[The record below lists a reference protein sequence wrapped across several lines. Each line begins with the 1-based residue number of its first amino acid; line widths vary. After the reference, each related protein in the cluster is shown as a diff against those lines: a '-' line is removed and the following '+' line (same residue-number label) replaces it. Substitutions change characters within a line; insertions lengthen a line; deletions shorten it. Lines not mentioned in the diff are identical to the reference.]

1 MPIRIYRDRPWMALV
16 ALLFLAACGPSAGVR
31 QGGSAAPSDPQALL
45 ADADAALERGELP
58 EAAAGY
64 RRAAAI
70 STDEATAEQATRVA
84 YDNFQLKEAAQSA
97 DRWIALNP
105 TSEQAHRYA
114 GMAALRLHRL
124 DKAELEFTQLVDTAY
139 ISPAAG
145 FLALLP
151 VISEEGVPT
160 DVTELFRRM
169 SASHPKVAE
178 GHFALGNAALR
189 SENFGL
195 ALSSAQQ
202 ATQLAPYW
210 TPAKMLLARATIA
223 SGKED
228 EGLAIARDV
237 VTAPDS
243 DVSSQL
249 EYALMLASTGHDEEA
264 RAMLTPYAS
273 GKTVIPGAVR
283 SLGAMDLDTGAL
295 DAAQR
300 RFEDLL
306 STGAQSYEA
315 LYYLGVIAERRKDAE
330 RALRCYSR
338 VVGGDYAIAAQQRAA
353 RIKAERS
360 GLDAGLQH
368 LEEFGRSQ
376 PQSGPEVVTARAG
389 LASAFKDD
397 KRALDI
403 LNAGIRQYPDVLEL
417 RMSRV
422 FLYERTGKIDAA
434 VRDLR
439 ELLAERP
446 GDATVQNALGY
457 ILADHDRQ
465 LDESQQLLTAALAQA
480 PDSAAILDSMGWLRH
495 RQGKQAEALAYL
507 QRSQTLGNDPEIDL
521 HAGEVQW
528 SMGDQAAARKTW
540 QQSLA
545 KYPDNALLQ
554 ERLKR
559 AGP

>member
-1 MPIRIYRDRPWMALV
+1 M

-31 QGGSAAPSDPQALL
+31 PGGGATPPDPEALL
-45 ADADAALERGELP
+45 ADADAALERGGLP
-58 EAAAGY
+58 EAAAAY
-64 RRAAAI
+64 RRAAEI
-70 STDEATAEQATRVA
+70 SKDESTAEQATRVA
-84 YDNFQLKEAAQSA
+84 YDNFQLQEASLSA
-97 DRWIALNP
+97 ERWIALNP

-124 DKAELEFTQLVDTAY
+124 DKAASEFTQLLDSAY

-151 VISEEGVPT
+151 VIAGEGTPV
-160 DVTELFRRM
+160 DVTELFRRL
-169 SASHPKVAE
+169 SASHPAVAE

-189 SENFGL
+189 SENFASSL
-195 ALSSAQQ
+195 ASAQK
-202 ATQLAPYW
+202 ATEIAPYW

-223 SGKED
+223 SGKEE

-243 DVSSQL
+243 DVASQL
-249 EYALMLASTGHDEEA
+249 EYALMLASIGRDEEA

-295 DAAQR
+295 DAADK
-300 RFEDLL
+300 RFQDLL

-315 LYYLGVIAERRKDAE
+315 LYYLGVIAERRKDAD
-330 RALRCYSR
+330 RALRYYSR
-338 VVGGDYAIAAQQRAA
+338 VVGGDYAMAAQQRVA
-353 RIKAERS
+353 RIKAEQS
-360 GLDAGLQH
+360 GVDAGLAH
-368 LEEFGRSQ
+368 LEEFGRTQ
-376 PQSGPEVVTARAG
+376 PQSGPDVVAARAA
-389 LASAFKDD
+389 LASSFKDD
-397 KRALDI
+397 KRALEI
-403 LNAGIRQYPDVLEL
+403 LNAGIRQYPDVLDL

-422 FLYERTGKIDAA
+422 FLYERTGKIDPAI
-434 VRDLR
+434 RDLR
-439 ELLAERP
+439 VLLAERP

-457 ILADHDRQ
+457 LLADHDKH
-465 LDESQQLLTAALAQA
+465 LDESQQLLTAALAQS
-480 PDSAAILDSMGWLRH
+480 PDSAAILDSMGWLLH
-495 RQGKQAEALAYL
+495 RQGRQPEALRYL
-507 QRSQTLGNDPEIDL
+507 RRSQELGNDPEIDL
-521 HAGEVQW
+521 HVGEVQW
-528 SMGDQAAARKTW
+528 AMGDEAAARKTW
-540 QQSLA
+540 QQALE